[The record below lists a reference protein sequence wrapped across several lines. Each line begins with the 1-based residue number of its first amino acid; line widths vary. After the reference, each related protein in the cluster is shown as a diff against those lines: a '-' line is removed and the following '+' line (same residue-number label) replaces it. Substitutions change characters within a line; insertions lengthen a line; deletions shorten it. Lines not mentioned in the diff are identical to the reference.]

1 VTPERWA
8 QIEELFHRAAECDS
22 KSRASL
28 LDGAC
33 KGDEELRRSV
43 ERLLASEDSAREDI
57 RAAVQSCVETVSFPL
72 LGETVSHYRIVAGL
86 RGGGMGIVY
95 RAEDR

>member
-1 VTPERWA
+1 MTPERWA
-8 QIEELFHRAAECDS
+8 QIEELFHRAAECDP
-22 KSRASL
+22 KLRACL
-28 LDGAC
+28 LDVAC
-33 KGDEELRRSV
+33 KGDEELRQVV
-43 ERLLASEDSAREDI
+43 EGLLANEESAHDDI
-57 RAAVQSCVETVSFPL
+57 RAAVQSGVETVSFPL